1 MEQLLTVLYGASG
14 IAASA
19 LYIPQIIRYH
29 RDPAS
34 RASISLLAWGG
45 WIVIAGITIA
55 YALLV
60 VNSTLIAAVAGLN
73 VLAQLTVLAYG
84 VRTRMQ
90 ALHPGDARFSLSA
103 TGGKIPPQGNATV
116 L

>member
-1 MEQLLTVLYGASG
+1 MEQLLSVLYGVSG

-34 RASISLLAWGG
+34 RASISLLSWGG
-45 WIVIAGITIA
+45 WIVIAAITIA
-55 YALLV
+55 YALFV
-60 VNSTLIAAVAGLN
+60 VDSELIAAVAGLN

-84 VRTRMQ
+84 ISARM
-90 ALHPGDARFSLSA
+90 RSA
-103 TGGKIPPQGNATV
+103 PPHRDGASAVSMLMRDIV
-116 L
+116 LPHER